1 MKKVLALLIAM
12 VFTVGVAGLAFAQD
26 SKGTVTKIEAK
37 KVTVK
42 DEKGKETTV
51 EVKEA
56 GGAKVGDA
64 VEIKGGV
71 VKVLKKGK
79 APAYK

>member
-1 MKKVLALLIAM
+1 MKKALAVLLAM
-12 VFTVGVAGLAFAQD
+12 VFTVGVVGLGFAQD
-26 SKGTVTKIEAK
+26 AKGTVTKIEAK

-51 EVKEA
+51 EVKET
-56 GGAKVGDA
+56 GGTKPGDV

-71 VKVLKKGK
+71 LKVVKKKAAG
-79 APAYK
+79 Y